1 MQVPADDPSPDVDCS
16 PSSTRWSRFLAR
28 ALWLRDLVLGKHPVI
43 LWSINAGLLLLLAAW
58 IVWDAR
64 FTATWDQLEY
74 EIGLTPD
81 SSKLDEFA
89 STFLLQW
96 KIYLLGGILAISVLS
111 LGLMTFGLTMGARG
125 HRALSSWMVV
135 LSLACCWL
143 GLATGWDEMIWVGKR
158 LRIDAHVAAFQPIS
172 DSLRKDWPTADGVNR
187 QLGPFMAYPAG
198 KPKTLILLTTPD
210 IAQHGLTF
218 SSVEKADEG
227 GIRFQ
232 LSGKER
238 GVWLEWHPRGQAP
251 ASFVGGLLE
260 PHFLKRTVSL
270 GDGWYLARY
279 EQSAMAS

>member
-1 MQVPADDPSPDVDCS
+1 M
-16 PSSTRWSRFLAR
+16 
-28 ALWLRDLVLGKHPVI
+28 LGRHPVV
-43 LWSINAGLLLLLAAW
+43 LWIVNAGFLLLLAGW

-64 FTATWDQLEY
+64 FTSTWDQLEY

-96 KIYLLGGILAISVLS
+96 KIYLLGGILVVSAIS
-111 LGLMTFGLTMGARG
+111 LGMMTLGLTMGARG
-125 HRALSSWMVV
+125 HRALSSWMVA

-143 GLATGWDEMIWVGKR
+143 GLATGWDDMIWVGKR
-158 LRIDAHVAAFQPIS
+158 LRIDSQVAAFQPLAE
-172 DSLRKDWPTADGVNR
+172 SLRTDWPTADGEN
-187 QLGPFMAYPAG
+187 QALGPFMAYPADN
-198 KPKTLILLTTPD
+198 PKTLLLLTTPE

-218 SSVEKADEG
+218 SSVEKSDQG

-238 GVWLEWHPRGQAP
+238 GVWLEWHPSGHEP
-251 ASFVGGLLE
+251 TSFVGGLLE
-260 PHFLKRTVSL
+260 PHFLQRSVSL
-270 GDGWYLARY
+270 GDGWFLARY